1 MDQFKVSIYNV
12 EPPHR
17 ANNAEKL
24 ALLTASMEGGWQGRP
39 LVLLEGGAG
48 GWFAWTGSHR
58 IQAARDAG
66 LEEVPAVLLDNELW
80 NMIDEELGNI
90 WDRGGHQPT
99 DLESWAS
106 QICAILRR
114 EGFDEAACLIEEE
127 HADA

>member
-1 MDQFKVSIYNV
+1 MVKVSIYNV

-24 ALLTASMEGGWQGRP
+24 QRLTASMEEGGWQGRP
-39 LVLLEGGAG
+39 LVVLEVADGFA
-48 GWFAWTGSHR
+48 AWTGSHR
-58 IQAARDAG
+58 LQAARDAG

-80 NMIDEELGNI
+80 EVIDEELGNI
-90 WDRGGHQPT
+90 WDRGGHQVN